1 MALEAGE
8 LVGLFPEGRLT
19 ADGEMGPFRP
29 GIAQIVARTPVP
41 VIPMALSGLWE
52 SLFARNPARLRH
64 AGKLLYK
71 RIALAIGDPVMPA
84 LATPEHLQSIVL
96 QLRGEAR

>member
-1 MALEAGE
+1 MFTTATGAGA
-8 LVGLFPEGRLT
+8 
-19 ADGEMGPFRP
+19 ADFAGTRISSGT
-29 GIAQIVARTPVP
+29 GIAGWVASTGQ
-41 VIPMALSGLWE
+41 PMALSGLWE
-52 SLFARNPARLRH
+52 GLFARNPARLRH

>member
-1 MALEAGE
+1 
-8 LVGLFPEGRLT
+8 
-19 ADGEMGPFRP
+19 
-29 GIAQIVARTPVP
+29 
-41 VIPMALSGLWE
+41 MALSGLWE